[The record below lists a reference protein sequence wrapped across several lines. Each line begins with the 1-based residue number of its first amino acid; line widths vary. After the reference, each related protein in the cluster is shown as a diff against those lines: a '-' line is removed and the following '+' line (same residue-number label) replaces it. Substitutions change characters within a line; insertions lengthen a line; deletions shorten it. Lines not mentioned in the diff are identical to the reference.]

1 MANLRRETDRDA
13 NSRGF
18 VQPDAD
24 VDNQRLSRQST
35 ADPPR
40 HLCRKGSVP
49 PTALHSSL
57 DHPVLIVLD
66 YRIDAINGLSLWE

>member
-24 VDNQRLSRQST
+24 VDKQRLWRQST
-35 ADPPR
+35 ADSPK
-40 HLCRKGSVP
+40 HLRRKGSAP
-49 PTALHSSL
+49 PTALRSSP
-57 DHPVLIVLD
+57 DHRFLIAWD